1 MAAQRLKRIPGPGL
15 LLSIKTKV
23 NLTNFYFYHRKN
35 SVKGICTGAIISDEW
50 VVTAAHCC
58 DGIEMAEMSITI
70 GEFNKKSYDKGQFKV
85 KPLQKI
91 IHENYGWRSNKFFYL
106 YTYIY
111 LIFRSKFELHQ
122 SAKNGISN
130 DICLIKTESLK
141 EKAPKTCRNC
151 FRTVCLPDDDRAATD
166 GAHCWLAGWDATPSA
181 PNGSAKLKDIAI
193 NIFR

>member
-1 MAAQRLKRIPGPGL
+1 M
-15 LLSIKTKV
+15 
-23 NLTNFYFYHRKN
+23 
-35 SVKGICTGAIISDEW
+35 KGICTGAIISDEW

-91 IHENYGWRSNKFFYL
+91 IHENYGWRSNKFFSSPTL
-106 YTYIY
+106 NNLQLN
-111 LIFRSKFELHQ
+111 LILSSKFELLR

-151 FRTVCLPDDDRAATD
+151 FRTVCLPDEDRAATD